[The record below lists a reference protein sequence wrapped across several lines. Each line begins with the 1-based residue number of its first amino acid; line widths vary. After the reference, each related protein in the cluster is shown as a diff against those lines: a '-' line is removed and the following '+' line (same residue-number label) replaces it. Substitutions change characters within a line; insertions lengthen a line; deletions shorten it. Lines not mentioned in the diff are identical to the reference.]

1 MQANRK
7 LQQAKVSRNDEFYTQ
22 LEDIE
27 KELAFYEGLF
37 RDKTVFCNC
46 DNPSLSAFWK
56 YFHMNFEQLGLK
68 KLTATHYEKENKS
81 YKMEYAGGLDMNI
94 KTGSRT
100 VLLGDGSFQSPECLK
115 LLNEADIVVTN
126 PPFSLF
132 REYIKT
138 LVEYE
143 KKFLILGNMNA
154 VTYKE
159 IFPLIRDNRIWYG
172 ASIHSGDREFEIPPG
187 YDEISP
193 SYRVDEQGRR
203 YVRVNGVRWFTNL
216 NYARRHEML
225 DLKKVYKPADYPKY
239 DNYDAVN
246 VNKTADIPADYD
258 GAMGVPIS
266 FLDKYCPDQ
275 FDILGLSSSSRENTG
290 PCHLGGSTRAFIQGK
305 PIYARIFIRK
315 R

>member
-27 KELAFYEGLF
+27 KELAYYEGLF
-37 RDKTVFCNC
+37 HNKTVFCNC

-56 YFHMNFEQLGLK
+56 YFHMNFKRLGLK
-68 KLTATHYEKENKS
+68 KLTATHYGRECRS

-94 KTGSRT
+94 KTGVQT
-100 VLLGDGSFQSPECLK
+100 ALLGDGSFQSPECLK

-172 ASIHSGDREFEIPPG
+172 ASIHSGDREFEIPSD

-275 FDILGLSSSSRENTG
+275 FDILGLSSSSRENAG

>member
-94 KTGSRT
+94 KTGIQT
-100 VLLGDGSFQSPECLK
+100 ALLGDGSFQSPECLK

-159 IFPLIRDNRIWYG
+159 IFPLIRDNQIWYG
-172 ASIHSGDREFEIPPG
+172 ASIHSGDREFEIPSN

-193 SYRVDEQGRR
+193 SYRMDEQGRR

-216 NYARRHEML
+216 NYARRRQPLEF
-225 DLKKVYKPADYPKY
+225 KKSYQPTDYPKY

-258 GAMGVPIS
+258 GIMGVPIS
-266 FLDKYCPDQ
+266 FLDKYCPNQ
-275 FDILGLSSSSRENTG
+275 FDILGLSSSSKENAG
-290 PCHLGGSTRAFIQGK
+290 SCHLGGTTRAFVQGK
-305 PIYARIFIRK
+305 PIYARIFIQK